1 MRDSSQCHNVEAP
14 SVVEIPSVSTMLM
27 EGLIGTT
34 VGANCALLAPQ
45 VGANCELLALTLAST
60 VTS

>member
-1 MRDSSQCHNVEAP
+1 M
-14 SVVEIPSVSTMLM
+14 VEIPSVSTMLM
-27 EGLIGTT
+27 EGLTGTT

-45 VGANCELLALTLAST
+45 VGVNCELLALTLAST